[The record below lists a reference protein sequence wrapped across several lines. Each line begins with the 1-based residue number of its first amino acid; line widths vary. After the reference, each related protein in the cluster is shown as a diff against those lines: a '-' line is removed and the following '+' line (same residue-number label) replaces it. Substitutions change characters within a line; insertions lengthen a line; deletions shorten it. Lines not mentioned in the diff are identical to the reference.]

1 MRILMTTTTIRVSTE
16 TRNLLNRLAR
26 STGTSMQQVLE
37 EALEQY
43 RRQQFLEALN
53 AAYATMQ
60 ADPQLH
66 TEATEEL
73 ALWDTTLL
81 DGIENLGEANE
92 S

>member
-1 MRILMTTTTIRVSTE
+1 
-16 TRNLLNRLAR
+16 
-26 STGTSMQQVLE
+26 MQQVLE